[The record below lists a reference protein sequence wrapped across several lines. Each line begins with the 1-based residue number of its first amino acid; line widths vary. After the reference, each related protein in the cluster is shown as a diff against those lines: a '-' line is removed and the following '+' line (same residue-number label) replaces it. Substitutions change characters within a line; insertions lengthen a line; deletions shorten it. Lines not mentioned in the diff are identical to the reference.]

1 MSVKEEEI
9 GQEGLELNENIGL
22 ELLAK
27 VLSQDG
33 DTGYRPT
40 RDSRLAATLH
50 RVRDG
55 VLVQGQFSVQLTSP
69 CKRCLAD
76 VVTEIAVPFT
86 LNLMR
91 RARFEENKARSD
103 EDDER
108 SGRAGSFSLEDADL
122 DWFDGKT
129 IDFDPILR
137 EQLLLA
143 LPMQVLCR
151 EECRGLCSVCGQ
163 DLNVKSC
170 GCELKAS
177 DPRLAK
183 LKDIKIN

>member
-1 MSVKEEEI
+1 MVVKVEEI
-9 GQEGLELNENIGL
+9 GEEGLELNENIGL
-22 ELLAK
+22 ELLTR

-40 RDSRLAATLH
+40 RDSHLAVTLH

-69 CKRCLAD
+69 CKRCLAE
-76 VVTEIAVPFT
+76 VVTEIPVRFT
-86 LNLMR
+86 LNLMS
-91 RARFEENKARSD
+91 RAGLQEDEWSV
-103 EDDER
+103 EDDEK
-108 SGRAGSFSLEDADL
+108 SGRAGSFSLEDADQ

-170 GCELKAS
+170 GCELKAI

>member
-1 MSVKEEEI
+1 MVVKVEEI
-9 GQEGLELNENIGL
+9 GEEGLELNENIGL

-69 CKRCLAD
+69 CKRCLAE
-76 VVTEIAVPFT
+76 VVTEIPVPFT
-86 LNLMR
+86 LNLMS
-91 RARFEENKARSD
+91 RAWFEENKARSD

-108 SGRAGSFSLEDADL
+108 SGRAGSFSLEDADQ

-170 GCELKAS
+170 GCELKAN

>member
-1 MSVKEEEI
+1 MVVKVEEI

-86 LNLMR
+86 LNLMS
-91 RARFEENKARSD
+91 RAGFEENKARSD

>member
-1 MSVKEEEI
+1 MVVKVEEI
-9 GQEGLELNENIGL
+9 GEEGLELNENIGL

-33 DTGYRPT
+33 DTGYRPA

-69 CKRCLAD
+69 CKRCLAE
-76 VVTEIAVPFT
+76 VVTEIPVPFT
-86 LNLMR
+86 LNLMS
-91 RARFEENKARSD
+91 RARFEENEV

-108 SGRAGSFSLEDADL
+108 SGRAGSFSLEDVDQ

-170 GCELKAS
+170 GCELKAI